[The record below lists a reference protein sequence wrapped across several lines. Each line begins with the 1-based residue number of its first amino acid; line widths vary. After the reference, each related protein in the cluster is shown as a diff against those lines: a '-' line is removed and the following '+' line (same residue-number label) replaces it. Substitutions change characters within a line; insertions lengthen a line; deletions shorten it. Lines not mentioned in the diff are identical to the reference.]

1 AGSMSFAEPE
11 FFALLVVV
19 ALMGYIAVRIARW
32 RTRARNAFAGPQASH
47 WRQTFSIAATVFLLE
62 AAALI
67 VIAVARPVW
76 GTNELTRERQ
86 GVDLVIVLDISSSMQ
101 ATDATPTRLALAQQ
115 ELTRLIDV
123 ERGSRIGLVF
133 FAGSAVL
140 RSPLTTDAAAVSQII
155 GRANREA
162 GLTRTGSDIGA
173 ALDIAGRILETST
186 NAGKAVVI
194 VSDGEDFGGTF
205 ASKAEALRQTGVTVF
220 AAGAGTVNGA
230 PLFEID
236 LTGAARPKL
245 DKNGQRVIS
254 KLNEASLQQV
264 AGDRGRY
271 VHLGDGSLLDF
282 RDDLAGLE
290 QTPLGE
296 ELQKLPIERFQ
307 WFVGAAIVLLLAAWF
322 LPARLAMPN
331 LGALRLRPY
340 GATAALLLMLVAGAC
355 GGGDSLRSRN
365 SEANRLY
372 NDGDFEGALTI
383 YQELVA
389 SRPDLPE
396 LSYNAGNTLNRLGDF
411 ERAIEETRRALPPTS
426 VALGSATYFSLGNH
440 FLALNRLEEAFDAYR
455 SALLIN
461 PNDLDAKYNLEVT
474 LLLLANRQQDEQ
486 GQGDQP
492 QDTPPGDQAG
502 DPSPDGSPQP
512 GATPP
517 AGATPSAQATQREL
531 SDALR
536 GIDQDLSFE
545 EAVRILDLLRQQQA
559 EQQSQ
564 PSFNPGPDY

>member
-1 AGSMSFAEPE
+1 MSFGAPAY
-11 FFALLVVV
+11 FGLFVIVVAMVVGAVALARWRTAARRAFAGAQASRWPAASFWPRMLLVLAAAALLVV
-19 ALMGYIAVRIARW
+19 
-32 RTRARNAFAGPQASH
+32 
-47 WRQTFSIAATVFLLE
+47 AT
-62 AAALI
+62 
-67 VIAVARPVW
+67 ARPEW
-76 GTNELTRERQ
+76 GHRELSRQRQ

-101 ATDATPTRLALAQQ
+101 ATDATPTRLGLAQQ
-115 ELTRLIDV
+115 ELTRLIDA

-140 RSPLTTDAAAVSQII
+140 RSPLTTDAQAVSQII
-155 GRANREA
+155 NRADREA

-186 NAGKAVVI
+186 NAGKAVLV

-205 ASKAEALRQTGVTVF
+205 AAKGEALRQSGVTVF
-220 AAGAGTVNGA
+220 AAGAGTINGA
-230 PLFEID
+230 PLFD
-236 LTGAARPKL
+236 VDRNGAARPKL
-245 DKNGQRVIS
+245 DKNGQRVVS

-271 VHLGDGSLLDF
+271 VHLGEGSLLDF

-307 WFVGAAIVLLLAAWF
+307 WFAGGAIVLLLAAWF
-322 LPARLAMPN
+322 LPARLLMPN

-340 GATAALLLMLVAGAC
+340 GTAAALLLMLVAGAC
-355 GGGDSLRSRN
+355 GSSDSLRGRN

-372 NDGDFEGALTI
+372 NDGDFEGALKI

-411 ERAIEETRRALPPTS
+411 ERAIEETRRALPPAS
-426 VALGSATYFSLGNH
+426 VALGSATYYSLGNH
-440 FLALNRLEEAFDAYR
+440 FLALNRLEEAFDSYR

-461 PNDLDAKYNLEVT
+461 PDDLDAKYNLEVT
-474 LLLLANRQQDEQ
+474 LRLLANRQQDD
-486 GQGDQP
+486 QGDQP
-492 QDTPPGDQAG
+492 QDTPPGDQPG

-512 GATPP
+512 GATPAP
-517 AGATPSAQATQREL
+517 NATPSGQATQREL
-531 SDALR
+531 SDALK

-545 EAVRILDLLRQQQA
+545 EAVHILDLLRQQQA
-559 EQQSQ
+559 AQQTQQ